1 MLDEL
6 GNALRRYVD
15 VLRVNFLY
23 ETRPRAAIAKA
34 MAMHTQYIQAKFGLA
49 NLRGSERKDTA
60 SLEKFE
66 EMSRP
71 AGSKPSVCHLTHR
84 AESSLGSRSNFAGGV
99 LVCGHL

>member
-1 MLDEL
+1 MPDEL

-34 MAMHTQYIQAKFGLA
+34 MAMHTQYIQAKLGLA
-49 NLRGSERKDTA
+49 NLRGSERKDT
-60 SLEKFE
+60 SLEIFE

-71 AGSKPSVCHLTHR
+71 AGSKPLVCHLTHR
-84 AESSLGSRSNFAGGV
+84 AGSSLGSRSNFLGGV
-99 LVCGHL
+99 LVRGRL